1 MLGNYWMSWEA
12 AAQEDPSLSAVASL
26 SPQDV
31 WMSSLQL
38 APPEPMAQSSQYL
51 PDEKSL
57 SSEIGIYVERLSKD
71 HPETSLEC
79 KAEGWT
85 QGALIKLARA
95 EVGDSSQQGALLG
108 VDQLALKK
116 MFKCGT
122 LLMSPIP
129 QWGQVQLKTAL
140 RKTIGATC
148 WQVVSRSEPGTDGPG
163 GLLHTSSQSSLP
175 LSQCCGLTGSP
186 RLPAWTEPWECG
198 AL

>member
-1 MLGNYWMSWEA
+1 MLGNYWDELGSCCTGGPIIKCRGITVPTGRL
-12 AAQEDPSLSAVASL
+12 DVFSATC
-26 SPQDV
+26 P
-31 WMSSLQL
+31 
-38 APPEPMAQSSQYL
+38 PPEPMAQSSQYL

-71 HPETSLEC
+71 HPETSLKC

-122 LLMSPIP
+122 LLMPPIP
-129 QWGQVQLKTAL
+129 Q
-140 RKTIGATC
+140 
-148 WQVVSRSEPGTDGPG
+148 
-163 GLLHTSSQSSLP
+163 
-175 LSQCCGLTGSP
+175 
-186 RLPAWTEPWECG
+186 
-198 AL
+198 